1 VSQFFDSNPGDRSP
15 NGPKRGG
22 WSTELPRTWRTALGL
37 PARDPTEEPE
47 GEAPTDDGAP
57 SLGVAAGEEPRI

>member
-37 PARDPTEEPE
+37 PELDPVEEPGTE
-47 GEAPTDDGAP
+47 GATDGGAP
-57 SLGVAAGEEPRI
+57 SLGVASGEEPRI